1 MIDVPVAE
9 SEVENV
15 ERNEIPEALLQRLFR
30 RISEVSSLPA
40 VASRIVQLAN
50 DPNTGA
56 DDLLGAIR
64 GDPALAM
71 RIMRTVNSSYYA
83 LDEKVANLKQGI
95 TLLGFNEVRNLA
107 LTAYVAPLFRESGQ
121 HGEYT
126 RGGLW
131 NHMVGVGMVARYI
144 AGLVRT
150 VPPQEAYLAGL
161 LHDLGL
167 VLIDQYLHR
176 PFCRIIDLLTEKNRL
191 CDLELQLL
199 GFDHATLGQFV
210 TEEWHL
216 PEHLSVSIGSHHA
229 PKEYSGPHR
238 DIVYVVAL
246 ANFFCHLKE
255 VTSLGVRNVEM
266 PSPDLFAELGIH
278 KREVAAI
285 LDRVDEILQAAD
297 VMAVMYMR

>member
-1 MIDVPVAE
+1 MPVAE
-9 SEVENV
+9 SETEKA
-15 ERNEIPEALLQRLFR
+15 ERNNIPDELFQRLFA

-40 VASRIVQLAN
+40 VASRIVRLAD

-64 GDPALAM
+64 RDPALAM
-71 RIMRTVNSSYYA
+71 RVMRTVNSSYYA
-83 LDEKVANLKQGI
+83 LEEKVADLKQGI

-107 LTAYVAPLFRESGQ
+107 LTAYVAPLFRESEK

-144 AGLVRT
+144 AGIVKT

-176 PFCRIIDLLTEKNRL
+176 PFCRIVDLLTEKNRL
-191 CDLELQLL
+191 RDIELQLL
-199 GFDHATLGQFV
+199 GFDHAALGQFV
-210 TEEWHL
+210 TRQWHL
-216 PEHLSVSIGSHHA
+216 PEHLWVSIGSHHA
-229 PKEYSGPHR
+229 PEKYSGPHR
-238 DIVYVVAL
+238 DIVHVVAL
-246 ANFFCHLKE
+246 ANFFCHLKG
-255 VTSLGVRNVEM
+255 VTSLGVRNVET

-278 KREVAAI
+278 KREMAAI
-285 LDRVDEILQAAD
+285 LARVDEILQAAD
-297 VMAVMYMR
+297 VMAAINVR